1 MSSKFL
7 FNYNPAR
14 VPCSFS
20 ICRVRSYV
28 PLCILFILL
37 GALLILLCALLC
49 VLFILLYVLLC
60 VLFILLYVLLCAL
73 LILPYVLLYVLLIL
87 PYVLLYVL
95 LVLPYALL
103 CVLLILPRV
112 FPAAA
117 SSPSRG
123 FIKRCEYHVPQN
135 HAFLFQVDPV
145 CHEEIDNPGDDN
157 GSDQI
162 LRSFF
167 HLLIDRKSV
176 V

>member
-20 ICRVRSYV
+20 VCQVRSYV

-37 GALLILLCALLC
+37 GALLILPYVLLCVLLILLCALLC

-60 VLFILLYVLLCAL
+60 AL
-73 LILPYVLLYVLLIL
+73 LILPHVLLYVLLIL

-135 HAFLFQVDPV
+135 HAFLFQVYPV
-145 CHEEIDNPGDDN
+145 CHEEIDNPCDDN

-167 HLLIDRKSV
+167 HLLILPFFRS
-176 V
+176 

>member
-20 ICRVRSYV
+20 ACRVRSYV

-37 GALLILLCALLC
+37 GA
-49 VLFILLYVLLC
+49 
-60 VLFILLYVLLCAL
+60 
-73 LILPYVLLYVLLIL
+73 LLIL

-167 HLLIDRKSV
+167 HLLILPFFRS
-176 V
+176 

>member
-37 GALLILLCALLC
+37 CALLILPYVLLCVLLILLCALLCVLFILLCALLC
-49 VLFILLYVLLC
+49 VLFILLYVLLG
-60 VLFILLYVLLCAL
+60 A
-73 LILPYVLLYVLLIL
+73 LLIL

-167 HLLIDRKSV
+167 HLLILPFFRS
-176 V
+176 

>member
-37 GALLILLCALLC
+37 CVLFILPYVLLCVLFILLYVLLGALLILLCALLC

-60 VLFILLYVLLCAL
+60 A
-73 LILPYVLLYVLLIL
+73 LLIL

-167 HLLIDRKSV
+167 HLLILPFFRS
-176 V
+176 